1 VSLRGRGK
9 GAAAPSS
16 SPLAGA
22 LSRQTAAYRTMDP
35 MTAPD
40 LTPLR
45 AGRWRLVLPIKGPP
59 DAKSRLALP
68 SAIDRTGLA
77 RAMALDTLQAAL
89 SCPEV
94 GPVLVVSSD
103 PSVVKAATAAGAAVA
118 PDPGSGLNDAVRH
131 GVAVFAGE
139 GAGPVAILLGD
150 LPALRARDLTAALLA
165 CAALPAAY
173 VPDAEGTGT
182 VLLAAE
188 TTQGLHPEF
197 GDGSAAR
204 HDRTAT
210 RLDLDLPR
218 LRRDVDV
225 EESLRVAL
233 GLGVGP
239 RTVAALASADPR
251 WLA

>member
-1 VSLRGRGK
+1 
-9 GAAAPSS
+9 
-16 SPLAGA
+16 
-22 LSRQTAAYRTMDP
+22 MDP

-40 LTPLR
+40 LTPRR
-45 AGRWRLVLPIKGPP
+45 AGRWRLVLPIKGAP
-59 DAKSRLALP
+59 DAKSRLTVP
-68 SAIDRTGLA
+68 PVIDRTGLA

-89 SCPEV
+89 DCPEV
-94 GPVLVVSSD
+94 GAVLVVSGD
-103 PSVVKAATAAGAAVA
+103 PWVVTAAMAAGAAVA

-150 LPALRARDLTAALLA
+150 LPALGPGDLAAALSA
-165 CAALPAAY
+165 CAAFPAAF

-182 VLLAAE
+182 VLLAAATPE
-188 TTQGLHPEF
+188 GLHPEF

-204 HDRTAT
+204 HDLTAA
-210 RLDLDLPR
+210 RLELDLPR

-225 EESLRVAL
+225 EDSLRVAL

-239 RTVAALASADPR
+239 RTTAALASAGPR